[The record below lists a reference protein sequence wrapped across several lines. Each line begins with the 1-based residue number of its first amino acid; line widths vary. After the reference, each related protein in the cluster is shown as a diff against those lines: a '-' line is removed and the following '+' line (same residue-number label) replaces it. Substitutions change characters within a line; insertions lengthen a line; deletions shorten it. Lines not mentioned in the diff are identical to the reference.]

1 VDYFSLNN
9 FRRISDLRRF
19 ASTRSGQSVS
29 APAGLHVLRELLQR
43 SQRNGGPVI
52 LPGAGINPGTAH
64 HVLENLLPYG
74 LKELHL
80 SGGKWVEGQMGHRPV
95 GMGMGASEEKE
106 WKVWLTDGDTIR
118 EVRTVADDQY
128 R

>member
-1 VDYFSLNN
+1 
-9 FRRISDLRRF
+9 
-19 ASTRSGQSVS
+19 
-29 APAGLHVLRELLQR
+29 
-43 SQRNGGPVI
+43 
-52 LPGAGINPGTAH
+52 
-64 HVLENLLPYG
+64 LPYG

-106 WKVWLTDGDTIR
+106 WEVWLTDGDTIR